1 MVGWECCSAL
11 FAALAIWMWLCRNMD
26 WTEMP
31 GSRAL
36 HLRRGTGD
44 DADAE
49 DDAECDATCEVR
61 TEASMQA
68 PPVIG
73 ATACVAALRASVR
86 SGATLVE
93 AFEQLQGSSFAV
105 PELTRFRIA
114 RAVRSR
120 CSSQERRDM
129 AKDLDAELY
138 AACALSLSLGCET
151 GRCLEAVAASLQ
163 RQRLLTDLRNNAFAI
178 PQATV
183 KLLMAL
189 PLLTVMLGEGMGVH
203 PLHFLLTSA
212 KGWACFGFAGCCYI
226 VGLCWIR
233 MLMRREGG

>member
-1 MVGWECCSAL
+1 MIGWRCCSAL
-11 FAALAIWMWLCRNMD
+11 FAALAVWMWLCRNVD

-31 GSRAL
+31 G
-36 HLRRGTGD
+36 LRGLCLWSGTGD
-44 DADAE
+44 DTDAG
-49 DDAECDATCEVR
+49 DGHDATDER
-61 TEASMQA
+61 IGETAAREPS
-68 PPVIG
+68 VIG

-114 RAVRSR
+114 MAVRSR
-120 CSSQERRDM
+120 CSSQERHDT
-129 AKDLDAELY
+129 AEDLDVELY

-151 GRCLEAVAASLQ
+151 GRCLEAVAASLR
-163 RQRLLTDLRNNAFAI
+163 RQRLLADLRSNAFAM

-189 PLLTVMLGEGMGVH
+189 PLLTVMLGEGMGAH
-203 PLHFLLTSA
+203 PLRFLLTGV
-212 KGWACFGFAGCCYI
+212 KGWMCLGFAGCCYI

-233 MLMRREGG
+233 VLMRRENG